1 MERGGPTK
9 ETPADPRRGDGG
21 SSSIRGGGIYKS
33 NKTVEQQL
41 SGRVRAQAARRR
53 NERETATGRKGERE
67 RDKPGGE
74 KRKAAGE
81 ERAKQSKR
89 ER

>member
-21 SSSIRGGGIYKS
+21 GSSIRGGGIYKS

-41 SGRVRAQAARRR
+41 SGSESGQRGGGMRGKRPR
-53 NERETATGRKGERE
+53 GERASASGISRE
-67 RDKPGGE
+67 V
-74 KRKAAGE
+74 KRG
-81 ERAKQSKR
+81 R
-89 ER
+89 